1 MLSRIRRMLAG
12 AETPT
17 GNPPGPLVSIVVIVY
32 DMPAQ
37 AARTLES
44 LSCGYQVGVDDADY
58 EVIVVE
64 NGSTNNLPGR
74 VIEALPGNFSYFLRE
89 DAEPT
94 PAHAINFGAARARG
108 RTICVMIDGA
118 RMVTP
123 GVVRHILLGH
133 RLFDAAVVS
142 VPGYHLGRQLQQE
155 AVNSGYGLDEERA
168 LLRSIDWPA
177 DGYRLFDIACL
188 SGSCA
193 AGFFLPNSES
203 NCISMPR
210 GIWDQLGG
218 YDTRFDLRGGG
229 FINLDFYKRACELP
243 GVKHVVALGE
253 GTFHQFHGGV
263 TTGGQAAELREV
275 YLEASRQQYRT
286 LRGADF
292 SPPDMRPTYLGEL
305 PVQVQRFIHYSSG
318 NLVQKRAESGGGE
331 CRQC

>member
-1 MLSRIRRMLAG
+1 MLGRIRRMVAG
-12 AETPT
+12 AETASGT
-17 GNPPGPLVSIVVIVY
+17 GAEPQLSIVVIIY

-37 AARTLES
+37 AANTLES
-44 LSCGYQVGVDDADY
+44 LTTGYQVGVDETDY

-64 NGSTNNLPGR
+64 NGSANNLPAA
-74 VIEALPGNFSYFLRE
+74 VIDTLPGNFSYVLRK

-94 PAHAINFGAARARG
+94 PAHAINLGASRARG
-108 RTICVMIDGA
+108 SHVCIMIDGA

-123 GVVRHILLGH
+123 GLVRHLLLGH
-133 RLFDAAVVS
+133 RLSAKAVVS
-142 VPGYHLGRQLQQE
+142 VPGYHLGRELQQE
-155 AVNSGYGLDEERA
+155 AVNSGYGLDEERE
-168 LLRSIDWPA
+168 LLRSIGWPA
-177 DGYRLFDIACL
+177 DGYRLFDIACF

-243 GVKHVVALGE
+243 GVMHVIALGE

-263 TTGGQAAELREV
+263 TTGGQAAELREA
-275 YLEASRQQYRT
+275 YLEASKRQYRD
-286 LRGADF
+286 LRGEDF
-292 SPPDMRPTYLGEL
+292 SPPRTRPTYLGEL
-305 PVQVQRFIHYSSG
+305 SVRVQPFIHRSSQ
-318 NLVQKRAESGGGE
+318 NLVQSRAEPDAGA

>member
-12 AETPT
+12 TETPT
-17 GNPPGPLVSIVVIVY
+17 GSCPGPVVSIVVIVY

-44 LSCGYQVGVDDADY
+44 LSCGYQIGVDDSDY

-64 NGSTNNLPGR
+64 NGSANNLPGR
-74 VIEALPGNFSYFLRE
+74 VIETLPGNFFYFLRE

-133 RLFDAAVVS
+133 RLFDTAVVS
-142 VPGYHLGRQLQQE
+142 VPGYHLGRELQQE

-168 LLRSIDWPA
+168 LLRSIEWPA
-177 DGYRLFDIACL
+177 DGYRLFDVACL

-210 GIWDQLGG
+210 GIWEQLGG

-263 TTGGQAAELREV
+263 TTGGQAAELRDA

-292 SPPDMRPTYLGEL
+292 SPPDTRPTYLGEL
-305 PVQVQRFIHYSSG
+305 PMQVQRFIHYSSG
-318 NLVQKRAESGGGE
+318 NLVQRRAESGGGE